1 MNTLTDSFG
10 NGPKLPLRTRL
21 MLEFAFQKAWFK
33 TYPKAKLNQAFPAII
48 AFVLN
53 HGGSR

>member
-21 MLEFAFQKAWFK
+21 MLELAFQKAWFK
-33 TYPKAKLNQAFPAII
+33 SYPKAKLNQAFPAII

>member
-10 NGPKLPLRTRL
+10 NGPKLPLRTRIT
-21 MLEFAFQKAWFK
+21 LEFAFQKAWFK
-33 TYPKAKLNQAFPAII
+33 SYPKMKISQAMPAVVM
-48 AFVLN
+48 FFLN